1 VNASKRL
8 TLFVIC
14 TLILTI
20 GCSTLPAFAG
30 PAKLAVKS
38 APIVLVRDHN
48 GNPVAS
54 VSNQM
59 TSENWSGY
67 VLSKVETGDH
77 YTSASS
83 TWVVPEVTFLGVE
96 AVSLNWVG
104 IGGFCKGKKCR
115 KPDNTLIQLGTL
127 QAAVSDTE
135 TDYIAW
141 YELIP
146 GSIIQINQL
155 EVNPGD
161 VITASLSCAG
171 KCKNKQKWTL
181 SLEDVT
187 TSQSWSQLFTYK
199 SSKLSVDY
207 IEEAPTG
214 NKGIL
219 PLADYGTT
227 FFSAS
232 VANGDSANLD
242 DAIGVVMEDTD
253 GSSLPCA
260 EAPNCQTSNVSA
272 PNATLDGFVACF
284 SPDST
289 LAEPCVD
296 TSP

>member
-1 VNASKRL
+1 MNASNRL
-8 TLFVIC
+8 TLLFISV
-14 TLILTI
+14 LILTI

-38 APIVLVRDHN
+38 APIVLVRDHD

-54 VSNQM
+54 ISNQM

-67 VLSKVETGDH
+67 VLSKVETRDH

-83 TWVVPEVTFLGVE
+83 TWVVPEVTFLGAE

-104 IGGFCKGKKCR
+104 IGGFCKGKRCR

-135 TDYIAW
+135 TDYLAW

-187 TSQSWSQLFTYK
+187 TSQSWSQLFTYR

-227 FFSAS
+227 IFSAS
-232 VANGDSANLD
+232 IANGESANLD
-242 DAIGVVMEDTD
+242 DAFQVIMRN
-253 GSSLPCA
+253 
-260 EAPNCQTSNVSA
+260 PNGQTSNVSL
-272 PNATLDGFVACF
+272 PNSTLDGFVACF

-296 TSP
+296 TAP

>member
-30 PAKLAVKS
+30 SAKLAVKS

-67 VLSKVETGDH
+67 VLSKIATGNH

-104 IGGFCKGKKCR
+104 IGGYCKGKKCR

-227 FFSAS
+227 IFSAS

-242 DAIGVVMEDTD
+242 DAFQVIMRN
-253 GSSLPCA
+253 
-260 EAPNCQTSNVSA
+260 PNGQTSNVSV
-272 PNATLDGFVACF
+272 PNSTLDGFVACF

-296 TSP
+296 TAP